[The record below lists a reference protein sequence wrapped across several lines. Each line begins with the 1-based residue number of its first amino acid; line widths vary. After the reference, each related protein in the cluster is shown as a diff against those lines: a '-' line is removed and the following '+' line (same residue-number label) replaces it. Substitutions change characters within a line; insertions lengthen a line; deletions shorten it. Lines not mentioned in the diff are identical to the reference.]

1 MDTDVTANPS
11 SIEELDEKIQRAFT
25 AKNNMKGFTGWEWG
39 AYKVEAHE
47 KDIVIEALQ
56 FFEDAL
62 KQQKQ
67 RLLVDQLPKE
77 ETNDNTAVCE

>member
-1 MDTDVTANPS
+1 MNTDVTANPS
-11 SIEELDEKIQRAFT
+11 SIEELDKKIQKAFT

-39 AYKVEAHE
+39 AYKVQAHE

-62 KQQKQ
+62 NNQKQ
-67 RLLVDQLPKE
+67 RLLAEQQPKE
-77 ETNDNTAVCE
+77 DANDDTAVCE